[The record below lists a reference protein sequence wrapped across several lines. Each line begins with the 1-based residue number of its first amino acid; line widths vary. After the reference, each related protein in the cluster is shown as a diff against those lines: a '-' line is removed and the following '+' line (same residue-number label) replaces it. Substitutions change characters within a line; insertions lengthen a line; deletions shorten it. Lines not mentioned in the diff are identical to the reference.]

1 MFNRLLVG
9 NGRKEKSG
17 PSEHELKGL
26 STNPNNSSSTDT
38 SASDVPKK
46 RNFLSFGKNKVKK
59 RPGISSPVSPVSADS
74 WTDVHSSN
82 SGNVGEPVIQEL
94 DHEMK
99 SLGNSGK
106 NCNKSDLEGASP
118 KTSPV
123 KETALP
129 VESEEVRIRRKRL
142 LEEMMKQRSRQ
153 PLQHTGID
161 EEANDDVHA
170 QVEGSLGERGRL
182 EMKLEDEQDKVHKM
196 EEDLR

>member
-106 NCNKSDLEGASP
+106 VCFLVD
-118 KTSPV
+118 
-123 KETALP
+123 
-129 VESEEVRIRRKRL
+129 
-142 LEEMMKQRSRQ
+142 
-153 PLQHTGID
+153 
-161 EEANDDVHA
+161 
-170 QVEGSLGERGRL
+170 
-182 EMKLEDEQDKVHKM
+182 
-196 EEDLR
+196 